1 MKSTF
6 LIILTLVF
14 SFQLFGQKIVRSSI
28 GSIGSSANQNGL
40 IIQQIAGQPGIT
52 THEKSNIGIGL
63 RQGFIQPTW
72 FKTESNEL
80 NVALYP
86 NPNQG
91 DFSFQA
97 DIPAGQPYD
106 YEVLDNQGKLVL
118 KGQGLGNE
126 LVNLS
131 IQNPARAMYH
141 LNVFTEEQKSA
152 FKINVIY

>member
-6 LIILTLVF
+6 FIILTIVF

-28 GSIGSSANQNGL
+28 GSIGSSANKHGL

-91 DFSFQA
+91 NFSFQA
-97 DIPAGQPYD
+97 DIPAGQRYD
-106 YEVLDNQGKLVL
+106 YEILSNLGKLVL

-126 LVNLS
+126 LVNVS

-141 LNVFTEEQKSA
+141 LNVFTGEQKSA